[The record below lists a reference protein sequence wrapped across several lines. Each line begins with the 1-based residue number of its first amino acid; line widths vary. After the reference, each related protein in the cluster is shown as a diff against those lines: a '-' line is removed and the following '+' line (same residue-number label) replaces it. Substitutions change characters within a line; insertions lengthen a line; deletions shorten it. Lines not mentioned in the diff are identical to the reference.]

1 MKPKVVVVGSANTDM
16 VVRVDAIP
24 RLGETVLGGKFVNA
38 QGGKGANQAV
48 AAARL
53 GAEVTFV
60 ARLGRDAFGQSS
72 VAAYQVEGIN
82 TDFIIWDN
90 DAPSGVALI
99 MVNRNGENIIAVAP
113 GANGRLSSTDVQT
126 AESVFR
132 TADAVLV
139 QLEIPLDAVQTAVDL
154 AHRHHCRVILNPAP
168 AINLPDPILR
178 SVDFLTPNES
188 ELAILAGTLSFQQ
201 EESARVFAEQIGVQ
215 ALIITLGARGALV
228 IAEGN
233 EYLVPGYLVE
243 AVDSVAAGD
252 AFNGALAVALSRGE
266 DLLGA
271 VRFANA
277 VGALSVTRTGAQPSL
292 PTFDEVRKF
301 MELTGEKD

>member
-16 VVRVDAIP
+16 VVQVDAIP

-60 ARLGRDAFGQSS
+60 ARLGRDEFGRSS
-72 VAAYQVEGIN
+72 VAAYQLEGIN
-82 TDFIIWDN
+82 TDFIIWDE

-99 MVNRNGENIIAVAP
+99 MVNRHGENIIAVAP
-113 GANGRLSSTDVQT
+113 GANGQLSSTDVQN
-126 AESVFR
+126 AESVFQ

-139 QLEIPLDAVQTAVDL
+139 QLEIPLDAVQTAVHL
-154 AHRHHCRVILNPAP
+154 AHRHNCRVILNPAP
-168 AINLPDPILR
+168 ASNLPAPILR
-178 SVDFLTPNES
+178 SVDFLTPNEN
-188 ELAILAGTLSFQQ
+188 ELAILAGTLPSQHGDT
-201 EESARVFAEQIGVQ
+201 ARLFAKQIGVR
-215 ALIITLGARGALV
+215 ALIITLGSKGALV
-228 IAEGN
+228 ISEGAEN
-233 EYLVPGYLVE
+233 LVPGYPVK
-243 AVDSVAAGD
+243 AIDSVAAGD
-252 AFNGALAVALSRGE
+252 AFNGALAVALSRGK

-277 VGALSVTRTGAQPSL
+277 VGALSVTRSGAQPSL
-292 PTFDEVRKF
+292 PTLDEVKKF
-301 MELTGEKD
+301 MEFSSDKD